1 MRFEQVS
8 QDVLDLFGEVRSKY
22 FEDLDDVNFKL
33 VFDSKKRIKNG
44 KYVFAQIKKVDDLT
58 GFLVEDE
65 INYVIMIDKN
75 VWGVIEKEDKIR
87 IVRHELNHVFID
99 NHTDKNPF
107 KIKCHDFED
116 FAIEVE
122 RNKDDP
128 RWLERLVAVAESIYN
143 QEDEE

>member
-1 MRFEQVS
+1 MRYEEVT

-22 FEDLDDVNFKL
+22 FEELEDVNFKL
-33 VFDSKKRIKNG
+33 VFDTKKRIKES

-75 VWGVIEKEDKIR
+75 IWGAIEKDDRIR
-87 IVRHELNHVFID
+87 IVRHELCHVFID

-107 KIKCHDFED
+107 KIKPHDFSD
-116 FAIEVE
+116 FLIEVE
-122 RNKDDP
+122 RNKEDP
-128 RWLERLVAVAESIYN
+128 RWLERLTAVAESIYEAN
-143 QEDEE
+143 EEE